1 MLNCTVGGQ
10 QGVDRR
16 HQLRKKFTII
26 EQKKSFA
33 EKEGKGLK
41 KGGKK
46 EKRKKKER
54 KEKDGINWIIKRCK
68 KGPKM
73 KAGQL

>member
-46 EKRKKKER
+46 EKRKRKKEKKKTVSIELLRDAKRVR
-54 KEKDGINWIIKRCK
+54 K
-68 KGPKM
+68 
-73 KAGQL
+73 